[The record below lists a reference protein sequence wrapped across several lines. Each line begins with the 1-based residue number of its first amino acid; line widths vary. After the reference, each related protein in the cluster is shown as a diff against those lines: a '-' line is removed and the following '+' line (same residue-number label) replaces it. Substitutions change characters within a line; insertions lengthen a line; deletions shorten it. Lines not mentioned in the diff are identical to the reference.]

1 MNEFKDGWYLI
12 YTRPRHEKKVYHHLA
27 GKNINSFLPTRKVL
41 RTWHDRKKYIDEPLF
56 PSYVFI
62 YINDVRNYYEGM
74 EAEGA
79 LYYVRDGKKIAR
91 VGDNIVD
98 SIKLV
103 SENAKELEVS
113 ELRFQP
119 GRRLVISQGSLT
131 GLECEVVQINNKHK
145 LLVRVELLQR
155 SILVTLPV
163 ESLMAV

>member
-1 MNEFKDGWYLI
+1 MNDFKDGWYLI
-12 YTRPRHEKKVYHHLA
+12 YTKPHHEKKVYNHLT

-41 RTWHDRKKYIDEPLF
+41 RSWHDRKKYIDEPLF

-62 YINDVRNYYEGM
+62 YIDDVKNYYEGI

-91 VGDNIVD
+91 VSNDIVE

-103 SENAKELEVS
+103 SVHAKELEVS
-113 ELRFQP
+113 EMRFQP

-131 GLECEVVQINNKHK
+131 GLECEVVQINTKHK

-155 SILVTLPV
+155 TLLMTLPA
-163 ESLMAV
+163 ESLMTV